1 MGEMV
6 TKTISNRVNRSS
18 ERATPQSGAPNS
30 SQFQGTM
37 ADVRTCIR
45 SCAMHVQTDIYIYT
59 NITESRIECDYWPR
73 YAHAARQ

>member
-6 TKTISNRVNRSS
+6 TKTISNRVNRSI

-45 SCAMHVQTDIYIYT
+45 CAQSCAMHVQTDIYIYIQILR
-59 NITESRIECDYWPR
+59 NLE
-73 YAHAARQ
+73 